1 MMLHPKMQHVYVGID
16 VHKHQHTAVVVDCF
30 SEKLGELTFPNK
42 KQDFPKLL
50 SFAKKH
56 IHQGITPVWGLEDV
70 LGNGR
75 ELAIFLL
82 EKNYKVKY
90 VNPSLS
96 QSERKNQASINKS
109 DSIDSQCVANVLLNK
124 LDSLPDAAPNDL
136 HWALNELVTKRNTL
150 VKNNVVLKNQ
160 IHTYLSHHY
169 PNYKSFFFSL
179 DSKTALEF
187 FKEFPS
193 PSKLKEVTLQE
204 LTAFLSQKSHH
215 NCSEKKARQILDCVE
230 KDGDTTNE
238 FQELRDF
245 IVTSSIKQINDNLA
259 IIASIEENMK
269 KLIPQF
275 RYKLESMKGI
285 NTVTA
290 AGIIAEIG
298 DISRFPNA
306 DALAA
311 YAGISPMRYSTGQ
324 TNKNFSNKLGNRNLY
339 QIFFQIAVS
348 VLSNPMGKPTND
360 YFYEYYKKKLSEG
373 KTKKQAIKC
382 IMRKLVNI
390 IYKMM
395 RDKTE
400 YRARLTHVCNYMEC
414 KFVKQLKSLK

>member
-1 MMLHPKMQHVYVGID
+1 MFHPKMQHVYIGCDI
-16 VHKHQHTAVVVDCF
+16 HKNQHTAVIINCF
-30 SEKLGELTFPNK
+30 SEKLAELTFPNK

-50 SFAKKH
+50 KLVKMH
-56 IHQGITPVWGLEDV
+56 TPQGNTPVFALEDV

-75 ELAIFLL
+75 ELAMFLL
-82 EKNYKVKY
+82 EKNHKVKY

-96 QSERKNQASINKS
+96 QSERKNQANINKS
-109 DSIDSQCVANVLLNK
+109 DSIDAQCVANVLLNK

-150 VKNNVVLKNQ
+150 VKNNVLLKNQ
-160 IHTYLSHHY
+160 LHTYLNHNY
-169 PNYKSFFFSL
+169 PSYSKFFFSL

-187 FKEFPS
+187 FKEYPY
-193 PSKLKEVTLQE
+193 PSKLKSVSLQE
-204 LTAFLSQKSHH
+204 LTAFLIEKSHH
-215 NCSEKKARQILDCVE
+215 NCSEKKARQILNYVE

-245 IVTSSIKQINDNLA
+245 IITSSIKQINDNLN
-259 IIASIEENMK
+259 IITSIEENLK
-269 KLIPQF
+269 SLIPKF
-275 RYKLESMKGI
+275 GYRLESMKGI

-290 AGIIAEIG
+290 SGIIAEIG

-348 VLSNPMGKPTND
+348 LLSDPKGKPTNA

-373 KTKKQAIKC
+373 KTSKQAIKC

-390 IYKMM
+390 IYKLM
-395 RDKTE
+395 RDKSE
-400 YRARLTHVCNYMEC
+400 YREPVMPTDNSI
-414 KFVKQLKSLK
+414 Q

>member
-1 MMLHPKMQHVYVGID
+1 MLHLKMRHVYIGCDI
-16 VHKHQHTAVVVDCF
+16 HKHQHTAVIINCF
-30 SEKLGELTFPNK
+30 SEKLAELTFPNK
-42 KQDFPKLL
+42 KQNFPKLL
-50 SFAKKH
+50 SLVKKH
-56 IHQGITPVWGLEDV
+56 TPQGITPFFGLEDV

-75 ELAIFLL
+75 ELAMFLL
-82 EKNYKVKY
+82 EKNHKVKY

-96 QSERKNQASINKS
+96 QSERKNQATINKS
-109 DSIDSQCVANVLLNK
+109 DSIDAECVANVLLNR

-136 HWALNELVTKRNTL
+136 HWTLNELVTKRNTL
-150 VKNNVVLKNQ
+150 VKNNVILKNQ
-160 IHTYLSHHY
+160 LHTYLNHNY
-169 PNYKSFFFSL
+169 PSYSKFFFSL

-187 FKEFPS
+187 FKEYPS
-193 PSKLKEVTLQE
+193 PSKLRSVSLHE
-204 LTAFLSQKSHH
+204 LTAFLSDKSHH
-215 NCSEKKARQILDCVE
+215 NCSEKKACQILGYVE
-230 KDGDTTNE
+230 KGGDTTNE
-238 FQELRDF
+238 FQDLRDF

-275 RYKLESMKGI
+275 GYKLESMKGI

-298 DISRFPNA
+298 DISRFSNA

-311 YAGISPMRYSTGQ
+311 YAGIAPMRYSTGQ

-348 VLSNPMGKPTND
+348 VLSNPMGKPTNA
-360 YFYEYYKKKLSEG
+360 YFYEYYKKKLSQG
-373 KTKKQAIKC
+373 KTKKQSIKC

-395 RDKTE
+395 RDKSE
-400 YRARLTHVCNYMEC
+400 YREPVVPTD
-414 KFVKQLKSLK
+414 KSMQ

>member
-1 MMLHPKMQHVYVGID
+1 MMLHPKMRHVYIGCDI
-16 VHKHQHTAVVVDCF
+16 HKHQHTAVIINCF
-30 SEKLGELTFPNK
+30 SEKLAELTFPNK
-42 KQDFPKLL
+42 KQNFHKLL
-50 SFAKKH
+50 SLVKKH
-56 IHQGITPVWGLEDV
+56 IPQGITPVFGLEDV

-75 ELAIFLL
+75 ELAMFLL
-82 EKNYKVKY
+82 EKNHKVKY

-96 QSERKNQASINKS
+96 QSERKNQATINKS
-109 DSIDSQCVANVLLNK
+109 DSIDAECVANVLLNK
-124 LDSLPDAAPNDL
+124 LDTLPDAAPNDL

-150 VKNNVVLKNQ
+150 VKNNVILKNQ
-160 IHTYLSHHY
+160 LHTYLNHNY
-169 PNYKSFFFSL
+169 PSYGRFFFSL

-187 FKEFPS
+187 FKEYPS
-193 PSKLKEVTLQE
+193 PSKLKSVPLHE
-204 LTAFLSQKSHH
+204 LITFLSDKSHH
-215 NCSEKKARQILDCVE
+215 NCSEKKALQILKYVE

-238 FQELRDF
+238 FQDLRDF
-245 IVTSSIKQINDNLA
+245 IVTSSIKQINDNIT

-275 RYKLESMKGI
+275 GYKLESMKGI

-298 DISRFPNA
+298 DISRFTNA

-348 VLSNPMGKPTND
+348 VLSNPMGKPTNA

-373 KTKKQAIKC
+373 KTKKQSIKC

-400 YRARLTHVCNYMEC
+400 YQEPVIPIE
-414 KFVKQLKSLK
+414 

>member
-1 MMLHPKMQHVYVGID
+1 MMLHPKMRHVYIGCDI
-16 VHKHQHTAVVVDCF
+16 HKHQHTAVIINCF

-50 SFAKKH
+50 SLVKKH
-56 IHQGITPVWGLEDV
+56 TTQGITPVFGLEDV

-75 ELAIFLL
+75 ELAMFLL
-82 EKNYKVKY
+82 EKDHKVKY

-96 QSERKNQASINKS
+96 QSERKNQATINKS
-109 DSIDSQCVANVLLNK
+109 DSIDAQCVANVLLNK
-124 LDSLPDAAPNDL
+124 LDTLPDAAPNDL

-160 IHTYLSHHY
+160 LHTYLNHNY
-169 PNYKSFFFSL
+169 PSYSQFFFSL

-187 FKEFPS
+187 FKEYPS
-193 PSKLKEVTLQE
+193 PSKLNGITLQE
-204 LTAFLSQKSHH
+204 LTTFLIDKSHH
-215 NCSEKKARQILDCVE
+215 NCSEKKALQILDYVK

-245 IVTSSIKQINDNLA
+245 IVKSSIKQINDNLN
-259 IIASIEENMK
+259 IITSIEDNLES
-269 KLIPQF
+269 LIPKF
-275 RYKLESMKGI
+275 GYKLESMKGI
-285 NTVTA
+285 STVTA

-306 DALAA
+306 DTLAA
-311 YAGISPMRYSTGQ
+311 YAGISPMGYATGQ

-348 VLSNPMGKPTND
+348 VLSNPKDKPTNA
-360 YFYEYYKKKLSEG
+360 YFYNYYKKKLSEG
-373 KTKKQAIKC
+373 KTKKQGIKC

-390 IYKMM
+390 VYKMM

-400 YRARLTHVCNYMEC
+400 YREPVIPME
-414 KFVKQLKSLK
+414 

>member
-1 MMLHPKMQHVYVGID
+1 MMLHPKMRHVYIGCD
-16 VHKHQHTAVVVDCF
+16 VHKHQHTAVLIDCF
-30 SEKLGELTFPNK
+30 SEKLGEITFPNR
-42 KQDFPKLL
+42 KQDFSKLI
-50 SFAKKH
+50 SFVKKH
-56 IHQGITPVWGLEDV
+56 TVQGITPIFGLEDV

-136 HWALNELVTKRNTL
+136 HWALNELATKRNTL

-193 PSKLKEVTLQE
+193 PSKLKGTTLQV
-204 LTAFLSQKSHH
+204 LTAFLSEKSHH
-215 NCSEKKARQILDCVE
+215 NCSEKKARQILEYVE
-230 KDGDTTNE
+230 KDGDTENE
-238 FQELRDF
+238 FQDLRDF
-245 IVTSSIKQINDNLA
+245 IVTSSIKQINDNMA
-259 IIASIEENMK
+259 IIANIEDNMK

-275 RYKLESMKGI
+275 GYKLESMKGI

-311 YAGISPMRYSTGQ
+311 YAGIAPMRYSTGQ

-339 QIFFQIAVS
+339 QIFFQVAVS
-348 VLSNPMGKPTND
+348 VLSNPKEKPTNA
-360 YFYEYYKKKLSEG
+360 YFYEYYKKKLSCG
-373 KTKKQAIKC
+373 KTKKQSIKC

-400 YRARLTHVCNYMEC
+400 YREPAIPI
-414 KFVKQLKSLK
+414 K

>member
-1 MMLHPKMQHVYVGID
+1 MMLHPKMQHIYIGCDI
-16 VHKHQHTAVVVDCF
+16 HKHQHTAVIINCF
-30 SEKLGELTFPNK
+30 FEKLGELTFTNK

-50 SFAKKH
+50 SLIKKH
-56 IHQGITPVWGLEDV
+56 TSQGVIPVFGLEDV

-75 ELAIFLL
+75 ELAVFLL
-82 EKNYKVKY
+82 EKNHKVKY

-109 DSIDSQCVANVLLNK
+109 DSIDAQCVANVLLSK

-136 HWALNELVTKRNTL
+136 HWALNELVSKRSTL
-150 VKNNVVLKNQ
+150 VKNNVILKNQ
-160 IHTYLSHHY
+160 LHTYLVHHY
-169 PNYKSFFFSL
+169 PSYRKFFFSL

-187 FKEFPS
+187 FKEYPS
-193 PSKLKEVTLQE
+193 PSKLKTVPLHG
-204 LTAFLSQKSHH
+204 LVSFLSEKSHH
-215 NCSEKKARQILDCVE
+215 NCTEKKALQILEHVE

-245 IVTSSIKQINDNLA
+245 IVTSSIKQINDNLN
-259 IIASIEENMK
+259 IIVSIEDNLK
-269 KLIPQF
+269 SLIPRF
-275 RYKLESMKGI
+275 GYKLESMKGI

-311 YAGISPMRYSTGQ
+311 YAGISPMQYSTGQ

-339 QIFFQIAVS
+339 QIFFLIAVS
-348 VLSNPMGKPTND
+348 LLSDPKGKPTNS
-360 YFYEYYKKKLSEG
+360 YFFQYYKKKLSEG
-373 KTKKQAIKC
+373 KTKKQSIKC

-400 YRARLTHVCNYMEC
+400 YRVPVIPIE
-414 KFVKQLKSLK
+414 

>member
-1 MMLHPKMQHVYVGID
+1 MMFHPKMRHVYIGCDI
-16 VHKHQHTAVVVDCF
+16 HKHQHTAVIINCF
-30 SEKLGELTFPNK
+30 SEKLAELTFLNK

-50 SFAKKH
+50 NLVKKH
-56 IHQGITPVWGLEDV
+56 IHQGITPVFALEDV

-75 ELAIFLL
+75 ELAMFLL
-82 EKNYKVKY
+82 EKNHIVKY

-96 QSERKNQASINKS
+96 QSERKNQATINKS
-109 DSIDSQCVANVLLNK
+109 DSIDAECVANVLLNK
-124 LDSLPDAAPNDL
+124 LDTLPDAAPNDL
-136 HWALNELVTKRNTL
+136 HWTLNELVTKRNTL
-150 VKNNVVLKNQ
+150 VKNNVILKNQ
-160 IHTYLSHHY
+160 LHTYLNHNY
-169 PNYKSFFFSL
+169 PSYSKFFFSL

-187 FKEFPS
+187 FKEYPS
-193 PSKLKEVTLQE
+193 PSKLKSVSLQE
-204 LTAFLSQKSHH
+204 LTAFLIEKSHH
-215 NCSEKKARQILDCVE
+215 NSSEKKARQILDYVE

-245 IVTSSIKQINDNLA
+245 IITSSIKQINDNLN
-259 IIASIEENMK
+259 IITSIEENLK
-269 KLIPQF
+269 RLIPKF
-275 RYKLESMKGI
+275 GYKLESMKGI

-290 AGIIAEIG
+290 SGIIAEIG
-298 DISRFPNA
+298 DVSRFPNA
-306 DALAA
+306 DALSA

-348 VLSNPMGKPTND
+348 VLSNPKEKPTNA
-360 YFYEYYKKKLSEG
+360 YFYEYYKKKLSNG

-390 IYKMM
+390 IFKMM

-400 YRARLTHVCNYMEC
+400 YREPVIPIE
-414 KFVKQLKSLK
+414 

>member
-1 MMLHPKMQHVYVGID
+1 MVLHPKMQHVYVGID
-16 VHKHQHTAVVVDCF
+16 IHKHQHTAVIVDCF

-42 KQDFPKLL
+42 KQDFPKLI
-50 SFAKKH
+50 SFVKKH
-56 IHQGITPVWGLEDV
+56 TAKGITPVFGLEDV

-82 EKNYKVKY
+82 ERNQKVKY

-160 IHTYLSHHY
+160 THTYLSHHY
-169 PNYKSFFFSL
+169 PNYKNFFFSL

-193 PSKLKEVTLQE
+193 PSKLKGTTLQE

-215 NCSEKKARQILDCVE
+215 NCSGKKARQILQFVE

-238 FQELRDF
+238 FQDLRDF

-275 RYKLESMKGI
+275 GYKLESMKGI

-290 AGIIAEIG
+290 SGIIAEIG

-306 DALAA
+306 DTLAA
-311 YAGISPMRYSTGQ
+311 YAGISPMRYATGQ

-348 VLSNPMGKPTND
+348 VLSNPKDKPTNA
-360 YFYEYYKKKLSEG
+360 YFFEYYKKKLSEG
-373 KTKKQAIKC
+373 KTKKQSIKC
-382 IMRKLVNI
+382 IMRKLVTI
-390 IYKMM
+390 TYKMM

-400 YRARLTHVCNYMEC
+400 YREPLISTHNSI
-414 KFVKQLKSLK
+414 Q

>member
-1 MMLHPKMQHVYVGID
+1 MQYVYFGID
-16 VHKHQHTAVVVDCF
+16 IHKNQHTVVAIDCF

-42 KQDFPKLL
+42 KHDFTKLI
-50 SFAKKH
+50 SFAKRH
-56 IHQGITPVWGLEDV
+56 TPQGITPVFALEDV

-82 EKNYKVKY
+82 ERNYKVKY

-169 PNYKSFFFSL
+169 PNYKNFFYSL

-193 PSKLKEVTLQE
+193 PSKLNGISFQK
-204 LTAFLSQKSHH
+204 LTAFLSAKSHH
-215 NCSEKKARQILDCVE
+215 NCSEKKARKILEYVK
-230 KDGDTTNE
+230 KDGDTENE
-238 FQELRDF
+238 FQDLRDF
-245 IVTSSIKQINDNLA
+245 IVTSSIKQINDNMA
-259 IIASIEENMK
+259 IIASIEDNMK

-275 RYKLESMKGI
+275 GYKLESMKGI

-306 DALAA
+306 DTLAA
-311 YAGISPMRYSTGQ
+311 YSGIAPMRYSTGQ

-348 VLSNPMGKPTND
+348 LLSDPKGKPTNT
-360 YFYEYYKKKLSEG
+360 YFYEYYKKKQSEG
-373 KTKKQAIKC
+373 KTRKQSIKC
-382 IMRKLVNI
+382 IMRKLANI

-400 YRARLTHVCNYMEC
+400 YREPIIPME
-414 KFVKQLKSLK
+414 